1 MDVVTST
8 CDGCSAHAF
17 VLRAIDGAK
26 LCDVCADKS
35 DRIDRELATTRSEDP
50 VVCDVCDDRVL
61 FDARIAVVVRG
72 CGGGV
77 FCEDCKSISME
88 REAS

>member
-1 MDVVTST
+1 MMTQLTT
-8 CDGCSAHAF
+8 CDGCSAPAF

-26 LCDVCADKS
+26 LCEGCSEKS
-35 DRIDRELATTRSEDP
+35 DRIDRELATTASDDP
-50 VVCDVCDDRVL
+50 VMCDSCKDRVL

-77 FCEDCKSISME
+77 LCEDCKAISLE
-88 REAS
+88 RAAS